1 MNDDLAAF
9 LNGIAGLAIGTA
21 AATLSATIMKAELMP
36 EQLKWM
42 GTAGTVMTACVLV
55 IGFAFRPALSK
66 TPVKVVATVALMVT
80 IILVIYLRS
89 TRVEQITV
97 NNQSYNFMTG
107 WRLSEFGESARKRC
121 LAATNRQ
128 PTDQLSDYDLI
139 KCAGPDEIGS
149 LYKDYSSAGVVYVF
163 SYLILL
169 SAFTLLVASIQLVPK
184 PPPQPHG

>member
-1 MNDDLAAF
+1 MNDDLAGF
-9 LNGIAGLAIGTA
+9 LNGIAGLAIGA
-21 AATLSATIMKAELMP
+21 AAAALSATIMKAELMP

-55 IGFAFRPALSK
+55 IAFAFRSAASK
-66 TPVKVVATVALMVT
+66 TPVKMVAMVVLIVA
-80 IILVIYLRS
+80 IIGVIYLRA

-121 LAATNRQ
+121 LAATSRP

-169 SAFTLLVASIQLVPK
+169 SAFTLLVASVQLVPK
-184 PPPQPHG
+184 